1 MLFDG
6 RNADVFTPS
15 LQYRGGIHAAGTI
28 DVAANDANL
37 FTLTNT
43 LGVAAFTRDGQ
54 PLGSALIT
62 EGADAQPLSLAAIN
76 GEAAGAAGAAWASI
90 VRGCPLNCEKK
101 TIVFDARSATPSQTA
116 TMTGAVRDVVVSGAR
131 AYVLTELPD
140 EIRILDVTDP
150 AHPRQIAARV
160 SEGTRLPV
168 SIAFGNGVVYVV
180 GEKLY
185 QYDENLNKLGE
196 SLGAYVDDAT
206 LGVTYADQRVRV
218 DGGCLVM
225 TGRQFSPQ
233 LFTTAMS
240 PQTSFATPSAARA
253 IAAQPG
259 RLYVLTDH
267 SLEIWAAAALPA
279 PARRHAAR

>member
-1 MLFDG
+1 
-6 RNADVFTPS
+6 
-15 LQYRGGIHAAGTI
+15 
-28 DVAANDANL
+28 
-37 FTLTNT
+37 
-43 LGVAAFTRDGQ
+43 
-54 PLGSALIT
+54 
-62 EGADAQPLSLAAIN
+62 
-76 GEAAGAAGAAWASI
+76 
-90 VRGCPLNCEKK
+90 
-101 TIVFDARSATPSQTA
+101 
-116 TMTGAVRDVVVSGAR
+116 
-131 AYVLTELPD
+131 
-140 EIRILDVTDP
+140 RILDITDP
-150 AHPRQIAARV
+150 AHPRQIAARA

-168 SIAFGNGVVYVV
+168 SIAFGNGIVYVL

-196 SLGAYVDDAT
+196 LLGAYVDDAA

-218 DGGCLVM
+218 DGGCLAL
-225 TGRQFSPQ
+225 TGRQFSPR